1 MKKTPTFLI
10 FTLVSGMGWLFDFL
24 SYSFLTIYLNADTLL
39 SNFISSYIGITFV
52 WFYSLKL
59 IFKKEHFNQFAIWIY
74 WSYQFFSILLY
85 SYLLRFV
92 FIALISFDIVYI
104 NEKLFVKLLVTPLN
118 LVTNFLFMSFL
129 LRKIKK

>member
-1 MKKTPTFLI
+1 VKKTPTFLI
-10 FTLVSGMGWLFDFL
+10 FTLVSGMGWLFDL
-24 SYSFLTIYLNADTLL
+24 LAYSSLILFFKADTSL

-59 IFKKEHFNQFAIWIY
+59 IFKKEHFSQFAIWIY

-85 SYLLRFV
+85 SYLLHFV

-104 NEKLFVKLLVTPLN
+104 NEKLFAKLLVTPLN
-118 LVTNFLFMSFL
+118 LVTNFIFMSFL
-129 LRKIKK
+129 MRKKK